1 MWLTTRMKMWMR
13 VKIRMIKMTRMRQ
26 GIRISEYSLNMN
38 VSETTILTNKNKD
51 KDEDKNGRA

>member
-1 MWLTTRMKMWMR
+1 M
-13 VKIRMIKMTRMRQ
+13 KIRMIKMTRMRQ